1 MVEHANLFNKIM
13 SKKAHTPTCTK
24 RKKER
29 ERERKRKNTAAPT

>member
-24 RKKER
+24 WTRER
-29 ERERKRKNTAAPT
+29 EREREKTL